1 MQLTAWIPTNLGVSG
16 QPSSWSR
23 DKVDSIIQG
32 AGHSSWLLWYWNI
45 KPLTLMTEGAISSG
59 LPPANTIVATY
70 PDKYLVVSLVG
81 YLLGA
86 VLSDL
91 FSILI
96 LSWVNMGYTESR

>member
-1 MQLTAWIPTNLGVSG
+1 M
-16 QPSSWSR
+16 
-23 DKVDSIIQG
+23 DSIIQG
-32 AGHSSWLLWYWNI
+32 AGHSCWLLPYWNI

-81 YLLGA
+81 YLPGA

-91 FSILI
+91 FSVLI
-96 LSWVNMGYTESR
+96 LS